1 MAWILSKKRIKN
13 VVSSLVD
20 KSRMFSSLHLVKNKK
35 MWFFLHFFLPYLI
48 DIFSDLPTTQTNK
61 DYDPLFFNKLAMTN
75 WATNIH
81 YNPVS
86 LLKARFGGGGVD
98 RAEHS

>member
-1 MAWILSKKRIKN
+1 
-13 VVSSLVD
+13 
-20 KSRMFSSLHLVKNKK
+20 MFSSLHLVKNKK
-35 MWFFLHFFLPYLI
+35 MCFFLHFFLPYLI

-75 WATNIH
+75 WAPNIH

-86 LLKARFGGGGVD
+86 LLKARFGGGGGGLKELNILD
-98 RAEHS
+98 LSAKYIFLNL